1 MKDKLKGM
9 IIAGVAIAGLAV
21 GGTAIAG
28 AAGGDDDASDKAIS
42 GSALDKASAA
52 ALEHTGGGSVTETE
66 AGDEE
71 GAYEVEV
78 KREDGSSVDVHL
90 DKGFKVLSQA
100 SDDDKGGEKD
110 EANDD

>member
-9 IIAGVAIAGLAV
+9 IIAVVAICALAIGEV
-21 GGTAIAG
+21 TIAG
-28 AAGGDDDASDKAIS
+28 AAGGDDASEQAIS

-52 ALEHTGGGSVTETE
+52 ALDHTGGGQVTETE

-90 DKGFKVLSQA
+90 NRDFEVLSQVG
-100 SDDDKGGEKD
+100 DGD
-110 EANDD
+110 EAGEGDEAGDD